1 MVKETPVSELTY
13 EKAFQELE
21 GVVKELEAE
30 VGNLDA
36 ALKLFERGQALAK
49 HCAELLGKA
58 ELRVQELN
66 EDGDLADI
74 E

>member
-1 MVKETPVSELTY
+1 MAKETPVSELTY

-21 GVVKELEAE
+21 GIVKELEAE

-66 EDGDLADI
+66 EDGDLADL